1 MYTRCFI
8 EDLMLLYYPVNLLLN
23 NKHNYSY
30 SKYHPSTGGEWVTRS
45 VWTGRL
51 CLVTQTRRRLPSLEH
66 SYTRPPVSSSS
77 VICAR
82 ARECALCAL
91 IGSSLIS
98 CLSSAV
104 PHPHHCSLLF
114 QLRSWLPARITISFF
129 VAAQH
134 CKKQR
139 DRQKQKIKPTSA

>member
-1 MYTRCFI
+1 MLI

-30 SKYHPSTGGEWVTRS
+30 SNYHPSTGGGWVTLS
-45 VWTGRL
+45 LCTGRL
-51 CLVTQTRRRLPSLEH
+51 CLVTQTRRRLSSLEH
-66 SYTRPPVSSSS
+66 SSTRPPVSSS

-82 ARECALCAL
+82 ESECALCPL

-98 CLSSAV
+98 CLSSAAV
-104 PHPHHCSLLF
+104 PRPHHCSLLF

-134 CKKQR
+134 RKKQR
-139 DRQKQKIKPTSA
+139 DGQKQKNKTN